1 MTMKTETRTVHTPDG
16 DMPVYVAHPD
26 EQPSRAVIVIQE
38 AFGVNDHI
46 EDVTRRAAAAGYLAV
61 APHVFHRSGGGTV
74 EYGDMQGVMKHF
86 QSLGDHTLLDDVDA
100 TLDLIHAEGIADG
113 STGIVGFCVG
123 GRLTFLAGA
132 ERALGAAVSF
142 YGGGIVQGRSEN
154 MPSLVPKVETM
165 KTPWLGFFGDQ
176 DKGISVDD
184 VEHLRTALKAAPVET
199 EIVRYADAQHG
210 FHCDARE
217 QVYNPEAAADA
228 WKRTLAWFG
237 EHLS

>member
-1 MTMKTETRTVHTPDG
+1 MQMETRTVTSTDG
-16 DMPVYVAHPD
+16 AMPVYVARPD

-46 EDVTRRAAAAGYLAV
+46 EDVTRRAASAGYLAV
-61 APHVFHRSGGGTV
+61 APHVFHRTGGGTV
-74 EYGDMQGVMKHF
+74 DYGDMQGVMKHF
-86 QSLGDHTLLDDVDA
+86 QGLGDHTVLDDIDA
-100 TLDLIHAEGIADG
+100 TLGLIHEEGIADP
-113 STGIVGFCVG
+113 SVGIVGFCVG

-142 YGGGIVQGRSEN
+142 YGGGIVQPRSEN
-154 MPSLVPKVETM
+154 MPSLLPNIEGM

-184 VEHLRTALKAAPVET
+184 VEQLRTALKAAPVET
-199 EIVRYADAQHG
+199 DIVRYADAQHG

-217 QVYNPEAAADA
+217 QVYNGEAAADA
-228 WKRTLAWFG
+228 WRRTLAWFG
-237 EHLS
+237 EHLA